1 MAEKPF
7 VRAVAPGETDIPRWR
22 ADFPFTAAGEDEVTR
37 REFARYLVLA
47 SATFAAASVGVAA
60 WTSSLSVVRGPAR
73 AIVPARELPPGGT
86 VLFRYPEQHD
96 PAILVR
102 LHDGALRAFSQKC
115 THLGCVVYF
124 EAVRDRMICPC
135 HDGVFAARDGVVLAG
150 PPQRPLA
157 RIAVEERADGMI
169 WTLEQEVA

>member
-1 MAEKPF
+1 MADAGVPK
-7 VRAVAPGETDIPRWR
+7 WR
-22 ADFPFTAAGEDEVTR
+22 ADFPFTAEGEDEVTR

-60 WTSSLSVVRGPAR
+60 WTSSLPVVRGPAR

-86 VLFRYPEQHD
+86 VLFRYPEEHD

-124 EAVRDRMICPC
+124 EAERGRMICPC

-157 RIAVEERADGMI
+157 RIDVEQRADGVI
-169 WTLEQEVA
+169 WTIAQEVV